1 MHKTLHKKF
10 TENSIYKH
18 TPALAQFGGDDRQPN
33 LITLL
38 REDAKE
44 LMQPRKEAIANILK
58 LARSI

>member
-10 TENSIYKH
+10 TENLLSKH
-18 TPALAQFGGDDRQPN
+18 TPSPAQSGDDDRQPS
-33 LITLL
+33 LISML